1 MPFSMAIQHSSK
13 GAALE
18 HVNVRMPYATH
29 LRDARNGAA
38 RMSRSAASAG
48 ERIQAAALARPCRW
62 PADIRAVIEGETFDP
77 PPFNVVIG
85 PVFPRGEP
93 AGTVVAGGDVLAT
106 WGDGARADMAFSVAK
121 SYVGLLAAAAL
132 DRGLLSDFAEPVAAR
147 IDDPA
152 FASPRNRTV
161 TWRQL
166 LDQTSEWEG
175 TLFGLPD
182 TVDRDRQLAPTDD
195 PARFDRATPLGPPG
209 TYWDYNDIR
218 VNALCLALTRLYG
231 CPLGEALASFHPA
244 FGAATGFRWHGYGA
258 RSTIDL
264 GGRAAEVAVGGGHWG
279 GGVVAGVPHHL
290 ALGGIVLGRGVL
302 AGQRALSAEA
312 LDVLLTPCPLQ
323 PVYGGLWWLNGA
335 QKLFREAPAESV
347 FAMGIGSTVVW
358 VAPSLGVVAVIRWV
372 EAEGVAN
379 VLAAIVSALTGR
391 KEI

>member
-1 MPFSMAIQHSSK
+1 MTVSATP
-13 GAALE
+13 AA
-18 HVNVRMPYATH
+18 
-29 LRDARNGAA
+29 
-38 RMSRSAASAG
+38 
-48 ERIQAAALARPCRW
+48 ERICAAALARPCRW
-62 PADIRAVIEGETFDP
+62 PADIAAVIEGETFDP

-93 AGTVVAGGDVLAT
+93 AGTVVAGGSVLAR
-106 WGDGARADMAFSVAK
+106 WGDCARADMAFSVAK

-132 DRGLLSDFAEPVAAR
+132 DRGLLSDFAEPVSAR
-147 IDDPA
+147 IEDPA

-175 TLFGLPD
+175 TLFGLPH

-195 PARFDRATPLGPPG
+195 PARFNRATPLGPPG

-231 CPLGEALASFHPA
+231 CPLGEALASLHPA
-244 FGAATGFRWHGYGA
+244 FGTDTGFRWHGYGA

-264 GGRAAEVAVGGGHWG
+264 AGRAVEVAVGGGHWG
-279 GGVVAGVPHHL
+279 GGVVAAVPHHL
-290 ALGGIVLGRGVL
+290 ALGGVVLGRGVL
-302 AGQRALSAEA
+302 AGRRVVSAEA
-312 LDVLLTPCPLQ
+312 LDALLTPCPLQ

-335 QKLFREAPAESV
+335 NRLFREAPADSV

-372 EAEGVAN
+372 EAEGVGD
-379 VLAAIVSALTGR
+379 VLAAIVDALKR
-391 KEI
+391 PKEI